1 VVVAAVAVNANPA
14 PKVRASPA
22 LRAMHHRHHA
32 ATAHKAHLALKA
44 RAMVA
49 AMAAVM
55 ATAKAVVA
63 KSSVAI
69 RVLTTGVTAKAVP
82 HPVAHVLKVVVRPEV
97 VKAAKVAVKTVAA
110 TMAMNCHATSIR

>member
-1 VVVAAVAVNANPA
+1 MAAVAVNANPA

-32 ATAHKAHLALKA
+32 ATAHKAHPALKA

-49 AMAAVM
+49 AMAAVT

-63 KSSVAI
+63 RSSVAI
-69 RVLTTGVTAKAVP
+69 RVLTTGVMAKAVP

-97 VKAAKVAVKTVAA
+97 VKAAVKTVAA